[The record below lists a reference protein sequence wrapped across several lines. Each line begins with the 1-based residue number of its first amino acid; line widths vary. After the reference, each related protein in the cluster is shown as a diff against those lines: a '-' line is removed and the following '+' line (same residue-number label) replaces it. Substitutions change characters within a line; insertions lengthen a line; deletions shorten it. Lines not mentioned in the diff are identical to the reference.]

1 MSAPCRVSCE
11 RHDFEWFKKF
21 CDDLGIVQAH
31 GFSLLVQ
38 TFREWETQS
47 LSREVLAVLKA
58 TGHLDADVH
67 KACDLILSAMVKG
80 PADDE
85 A

>member
-1 MSAPCRVSCE
+1 VSAPCRVACE

-38 TFREWETQS
+38 TFREWERQQ
-47 LSREVLAVLKA
+47 LSTEVRAVREVSEHADGDVQKA
-58 TGHLDADVH
+58 RGVIWA
-67 KACDLILSAMVKG
+67 AIMKG
-80 PADDE
+80 AANDQ